1 MLEKTASI
9 FVLISFELIRFES
22 ERTRFLLLEEQL
34 ETPDDDDDEDEEEDD
49 DDDEDEAEIV
59 SFRLA

>member
-9 FVLISFELIRFES
+9 LVLISFELIRFES

-34 ETPDDDDDEDEEEDD
+34 ETPDDDDEDEEEDD
-49 DDDEDEAEIV
+49 DEDDDDEAEIV